1 MWQQHDEQFHVRLL
15 NTQPGASGKPQIFYN
30 FNRELMP
37 SSSPGLM
44 FIAGMLF
51 ESRKLSDAELRAAQ
65 HELDEFEEKL

>member
-1 MWQQHDEQFHVRLL
+1 MTILEVTILFLFGFL
-15 NTQPGASGKPQIFYN
+15 C
-30 FNRELMP
+30 
-37 SSSPGLM
+37 